1 MASLTAHQQAALK
14 IVAQHTIQ
22 KVDRVTA
29 NHELVMR
36 LLKDQLVG
44 LGHSSMDDMVARR
57 AIENE
62 IEESERAHNE
72 LLKSLEEKVQQSH
85 VHVCTCNMLH
95 GLCVYTATH
104 APTHPILSA

>member
-1 MASLTAHQQAALK
+1 MQ

-22 KVDRVTA
+22 KVDTVTA
-29 NHELVMR
+29 NHELVMK

-62 IEESERAHNE
+62 LEKSERAHNE
-72 LLKSLEEKVQQSH
+72 LLKSLEEKVQQSP
-85 VHVCTCNMLH
+85 VCTCNIDSV
-95 GLCVYTATH
+95 C
-104 APTHPILSA
+104 I

>member
-1 MASLTAHQQAALK
+1 MK

-22 KVDRVTA
+22 KVDTVTA
-29 NHELVMR
+29 NHELVMK

-72 LLKSLEEKVQQSH
+72 LLKSLEEKVQ
-85 VHVCTCNMLH
+85 
-95 GLCVYTATH
+95 
-104 APTHPILSA
+104 